1 MADLEV
7 THADGITTLTM
18 NRPEARNALSMD
30 MRAQLCE
37 ALHDIEHDDSVR
49 CVVLTGAGDHF
60 MAGGDVKGMHQSV
73 SSKSPEE
80 IRTEFMLRIHDL
92 HPIMFALRRMPKPVI
107 ASCRGA
113 AAGAGVSMALA
124 CDLII
129 AADDAFFTLAY
140 CRIGTSPDGSASFH
154 LPRAVGIKRAMEI
167 ALLGDRFD
175 AHTARDWGMINFV
188 VPAPELES
196 ETHQLASRLASGP
209 THVYGNTKALLY
221 RSLESEF
228 EAQLQA
234 EAESF
239 ADCAARR
246 DFREGV
252 TAFVEKREPG
262 FTGE

>member
-1 MADLEV
+1 MSDLLV
-7 THADGITTLTM
+7 SRQDGIATLTM
-18 NRPEARNALSMD
+18 NRPEARNALSNE
-30 MRAQLCE
+30 MRAEL
-37 ALHDIEHDDSVR
+37 ASVLHDVEQDDSIR

-60 MAGGDVKGMHQSV
+60 MAGGDVKGMAESV
-73 SSKSPEE
+73 KKSADEL
-80 IRTEFMLRIHDL
+80 RKEFILRIHDL

-107 ASCRGA
+107 ASCQGA

-124 CDLII
+124 CDMII
-129 AADDAFFTLAY
+129 ASDDAFFTLAY

-154 LPRAVGIKRAMEI
+154 LPRAVGIKKAMEI

-175 AHTARDWGMINFV
+175 AQAAKDMGMINFV
-188 VPAPELES
+188 VPKAELAT
-196 ETHQLASRLASGP
+196 ETDKLARRLAEGP

-228 EAQLQA
+228 ESQLQA

-239 ADCAARR
+239 ADCASRA

-252 TAFVEKREPG
+252 TAFVEKRAAK
-262 FTGE
+262 FTGN